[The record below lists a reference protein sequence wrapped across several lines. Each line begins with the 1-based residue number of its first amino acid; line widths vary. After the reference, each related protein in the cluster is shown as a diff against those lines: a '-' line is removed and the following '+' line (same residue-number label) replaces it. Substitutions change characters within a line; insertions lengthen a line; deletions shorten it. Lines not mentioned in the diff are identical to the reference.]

1 MPPAD
6 QPSRS
11 LLALGSA
18 AVIAV
23 YAAGYVR
30 TKPAAARLA
39 AESAARRRPTA
50 PDASPASTPPIAV
63 VVKPLADSAAPGAKV
78 AIVEKVANAAEAKPK
93 SDAQKLRDDP
103 ESAAAESLAIVQARE
118 EAERP
123 TKFVVPPLNYVAP
136 EKAAPTH
143 EDSLTKPE
151 LPPWND
157 GTYFGWGTSRH
168 GDIRAGVEIRGG
180 AIARAYIAECLTR
193 YSCSWVEHLPRQVI
207 NRQSPEVDNVTSA
220 TESANAFYYAI
231 VSALK
236 QAK

>member
-1 MPPAD
+1 MRPAD
-6 QPSRS
+6 HPNRGI
-11 LLALGSA
+11 LALGSA

-30 TKPAAARLA
+30 TKPAAAKLA
-39 AESAARRRPTA
+39 AESSARRRPITV
-50 PDASPASTPPIAV
+50 DSSPAAAPPIAV
-63 VVKPLADSAAPGAKV
+63 VVKPLADSATRGKKA
-78 AIVEKVANAAEAKPK
+78 AKPKLK
-93 SDAQKLRDDP
+93 SDAQKLIEDP
-103 ESAAAESLAIVQARE
+103 ESAAAESLAIAQARE
-118 EAERP
+118 EKERP
-123 TKFVVPPLNYVAP
+123 TKFIVPPLNYVP
-136 EKAAPTH
+136 PPKVEPTKA
-143 EDSLTKPE
+143 DSMTKPE

-168 GDIRAGVEIRGG
+168 GDIKAGVEIRGG

-207 NRQSPEVDNVTSA
+207 DRQSPNVDNVTSA

-231 VSALK
+231 YSALK